1 MPVNAPKRQFCDA
14 TPRSRLPLNVAV
26 SAIVAGT
33 ERDLGAQADGSAQQI
48 GQTSGWNSIGDP
60 KKKSRRIFYK
70 ERSTIAALVESCI
83 EPVTE
88 PLVTWPNALVLK
100 IKRPVLKIKRNEK
113 TARRAAR
120 FGWAK
125 ASIIIYPRFPAPGLE
140 LRGLYTKVR
149 RWARAE

>member
-14 TPRSRLPLNVAV
+14 RPRSRLPLNVAV
-26 SAIVAGT
+26 STIVAGT

-70 ERSTIAALVESCI
+70 ERSTIAALVESCT

-88 PLVTWPNALVLK
+88 PLVTWPNALA
-100 IKRPVLKIKRNEK
+100 LKIKRNEK

-120 FGWAK
+120 FGWAN
-125 ASIIIYPRFPAPGLE
+125 ASIIIYPRFSSTGAGVE
-140 LRGLYTKVR
+140 RTIYQGQTMG
-149 RWARAE
+149 